1 MNCHTAPARRRVA
14 RPGRRVVPSEGTRT
28 TSTSSSSSRWSRP
41 TTRTPRAR
49 RSRPGPRARRSR
61 SALSTSRRAR
71 EARRARRRR
80 RIARRASRI
89 RERRPRTS
97 PIENVDA
104 SDHAS
109 SARRARPRCAATFAS
124 SPARRSVPRERRRD
138 AEIACGGVRCPR
150 AVRRARARRT
160 LARTPHQ
167 FKHPTRARAAV
178 AVADRAD
185 DRSVDRVARLF
196 RRSVG
201 DHSRARLGRSAGR
214 DNAHD
219 VGRSLRRQFARLG
232 ARSRTRAARSSRG
245 GTAVP
250 ARLVSSSSLIL
261 PISLRRPSARAVRLT
276 PRASLLLLSSS
287 SLVSVHA
294 RRRGRV
300 RRRLRGGERHVHR
313 AGARLPAALVPSAVA
328 FVGFA
333 RRRALASPSLADARL
348 PRTIS
353 LARAA
358 VQKVILGDRRR
369 EPRGREGA
377 VARSP
382 TRRRTFS
389 STVAVVV

>member
-1 MNCHTAPARRRVA
+1 M
-14 RPGRRVVPSEGTRT
+14 PSEGTRT
-28 TSTSSSSSRWSRP
+28 TSTSSSSSRWTRP

-250 ARLVSSSSLIL
+250 ARRNRGPRASRLVFVAH
-261 PISLRRPSARAVRLT
+261 PPKYRFVDRPARAVRLT

-313 AGARLPAALVPSAVA
+313 AGARPPAALVPSAVA

-358 VQKVILGDRRR
+358 VQKVILGDRRG